1 MTESSR
7 EDRQA
12 FKRYRLSEKHGLGLG
27 LYFSN
32 TNLPPD
38 APVYVF
44 QHTMKTGGTSL
55 RALIYRNYADE
66 LIFEPQPMPKWSPD
80 LASLY
85 QRTWTDLGDRRH
97 RLSWV
102 ASHSAAHLIPW
113 VNRPVVGV
121 TVVRDPI
128 SRALSRFGFGHQ
140 QRRDIGE
147 LTTIIDSIATRGVQP
162 TGLRG
167 AVSRYSNPQ
176 SRWLLA
182 PFHNVEALPAIE
194 PRPEECARWR
204 RLLVSHID
212 THYQHV
218 LLQNEFTESVARLA
232 QCCGWRHHEPPH
244 MRLNQWRW
252 PETALPDGLRQRLDA
267 LNWLDHHL
275 YRYALARFA
284 SEASAQPP
292 VAVGSYGNH
301 LS

>member
-12 FKRYRLSEKHGLGLG
+12 FKRYRLSEKHGLGLS
-27 LYFSN
+27 LYFSK

-66 LIFEPQPMPKWSPD
+66 LTFEPRPMPKWSPD
-80 LASLY
+80 LSGLY
-85 QRTWTDLGDRRH
+85 QTMWTGLGEQRH
-97 RLSWV
+97 RLVWA
-102 ASHSAAHLIPW
+102 ASHSTAHLIPLLD
-113 VNRPVVGV
+113 RPAVGV

-147 LTTIIDSIATRGVQP
+147 LATIIDGIATRGVQP

-194 PRPEECARWR
+194 PPPEEGARWR

-232 QCCGWRHHEPPH
+232 QCCGWRHHQPPH
-244 MRLNQWRW
+244 MRLNEWRL
-252 PETALPDGLRQRLDA
+252 PEDALPDDLRQRLDA
-267 LNWLDHHL
+267 LNWLDQHL
-275 YRYALARFA
+275 YRYALGRFA
-284 SEASAQPP
+284 SAVPP
-292 VAVGSYGNH
+292 H
-301 LS
+301 LPYFAGGVE